1 MDLLLWTDT
10 YRTTTKSLTAKF
22 PTDEI
27 VSIGPSI
34 SQSTSE
40 RSKGHFG
47 AKHFRSLSSQNHA
60 DRHEILSVNVD
71 AHDIQFVLSTLTL
84 HRFRF

>member
-40 RSKGHFG
+40 RSKAFL
-47 AKHFRSLSSQNHA
+47 AKT
-60 DRHEILSVNVD
+60 LSVTFFPKTCGSSRKLC
-71 AHDIQFVLSTLTL
+71 Q
-84 HRFRF
+84 